1 MYPDPVVKADD
12 AMEGNKSDA
21 NESLLQK
28 VYVHTSIVASDNIV
42 LDKEE
47 DIFNEVRRDNNPHP
61 QNTASPQNVPNL
73 EQQVVNALKQFVAKS
88 KMNVNNAPGGGM
100 VTGNRIIRRRRV
112 PLTGNRNGR
121 MF

>member
-1 MYPDPVVKADD
+1 M
-12 AMEGNKSDA
+12 

-28 VYVHTSIVASDNIV
+28 VYVHTSIVASDNII

-47 DIFNEVRRDNNPHP
+47 DVFSDVRRDNHPVSSRP
-61 QNTASPQNVPNL
+61 QNTASPQIVPNL

-88 KMNVNNAPGGGM
+88 KMNPNNPTVGGM
-100 VTGNRIIRRRRV
+100 VTGNRVIRRRRV
-112 PLTGNRNGR
+112 PVTGNRNGR